1 MTRRILVTGGSG
13 LLGSAVVRHL
23 RAHGDDVL
31 SVDRVPPPDRAGRYK
46 LIDVEDI
53 GQVYSLMRGMDAVV
67 HLAAIPRPQY
77 DPPEVVFRTNTMAMF
92 NVMEAAAAF
101 GVPRL
106 IYASSVSVL
115 GFPFFVQPLS
125 PAYLPIDEDHPRL
138 PQDAYALSKAL
149 GEDIAAGFVRRQ
161 GGALTV
167 ISLRYPWIHTPD
179 SFAAQ
184 IVPLW
189 SQPIPDGAA
198 NLFSYVDAR
207 DAAESVRLALEAP
220 VSGHEAFFIS
230 ARDSFMPDESPAL
243 AAAHFPA
250 AEIRPA
256 LTGHAALL
264 STQKAERVLGFVA
277 RYSWRDYGLT

>member
-1 MTRRILVTGGSG
+1 MLRLLVTGGSG

-23 RAHGDDVL
+23 RACGHEVL
-31 SVDRVPPPDRAGRYK
+31 SADRVPPPDRAGRYK
-46 LIDVEDI
+46 LVDIEDI
-53 GQVYSLMRGMDAVV
+53 GQVYSVVRGMDAVV

-77 DPPEVVFRTNTMAMF
+77 DAPEVVFRTNTMAMF

-101 GVPRL
+101 GVPRV
-106 IYASSVSVL
+106 IYASSISVL
-115 GFPFFVQPLS
+115 GFPFFTQPLS

-149 GEDIAAGFVRRQ
+149 GEEIAAAFVRRQ

-167 ISLRYPWIHTPD
+167 ISLRYPWIHTPE
-179 SFAAQ
+179 SFAEQ

-189 SQPIPDGAA
+189 NQPAPDAAA

-220 VSGHEAFFIS
+220 MNGHEAFFIS
-230 ARDSFMPDESPAL
+230 ARDSFMPQESAAL
-243 AAAHFPA
+243 AAAHFPT
-250 AEIRPA
+250 AEIRA
-256 LTGHAALL
+256 GLTGHASLL
-264 STQKAERVLGFVA
+264 STRKAAQALGFA
-277 RYSWRDYGLT
+277 AQHSWRDYGVR